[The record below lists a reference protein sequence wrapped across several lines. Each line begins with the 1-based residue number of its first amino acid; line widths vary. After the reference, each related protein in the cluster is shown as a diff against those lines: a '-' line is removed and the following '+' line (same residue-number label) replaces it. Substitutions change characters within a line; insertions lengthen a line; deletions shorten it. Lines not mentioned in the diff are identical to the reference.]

1 MSELNDAYWM
11 KQALALAQKA
21 WEQGEVPVGAILVL
35 DDEVIGQGW
44 NRPITRHDPTAH
56 AEIMALQ
63 QGGQIVQ
70 NYRLLNATLYVTLE
84 PCVMCAGAMVHSR
97 IKRLVY
103 GASDLKT
110 GAAGSLLDVLR
121 HPGMNHQIE
130 ITAGVM
136 ANECSDMLSQIFQQR
151 REQKKAEREARR
163 LNQPDRAD

>member
-63 QGGQIVQ
+63 QGGQIGQ

-136 ANECSDMLSQIFQQR
+136 ANECSEMLSQFFQQR